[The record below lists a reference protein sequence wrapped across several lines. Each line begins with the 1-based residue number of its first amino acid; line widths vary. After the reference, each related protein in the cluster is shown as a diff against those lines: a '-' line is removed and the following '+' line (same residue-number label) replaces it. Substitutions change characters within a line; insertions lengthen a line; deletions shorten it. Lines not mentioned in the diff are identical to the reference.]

1 MRNASALE
9 SLGSA
14 EISWSMF
21 QISSHLPQKK
31 RGVNFNARPTG
42 SDATSSRFRFPGDLG
57 SSCRSWDH
65 GRHPDCH
72 KEEQPGWCHGRNRES
87 RAHRHE
93 SQCSESLLSGASGSG
108 ATWTPA
114 RATSKSSQ
122 KCFGCD
128 VAALPCP
135 AHGDFRFNVK
145 K

>member
-31 RGVNFNARPTG
+31 RGVNFSARPTG

-72 KEEQPGWCHGRNRES
+72 KEEQPRLVPWKKPREQS
-87 RAHRHE
+87 
-93 SQCSESLLSGASGSG
+93 AS
-108 ATWTPA
+108 A
-114 RATSKSSQ
+114 RIS
-122 KCFGCD
+122 
-128 VAALPCP
+128 VL
-135 AHGDFRFNVK
+135 
-145 K
+145 